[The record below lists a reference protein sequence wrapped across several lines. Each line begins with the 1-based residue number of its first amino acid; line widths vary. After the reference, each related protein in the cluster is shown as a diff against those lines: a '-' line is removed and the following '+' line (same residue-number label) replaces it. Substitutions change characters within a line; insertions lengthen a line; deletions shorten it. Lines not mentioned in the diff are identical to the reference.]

1 MTNNIDKQSFGQAG
15 ACFVNGANG
24 SPQTG
29 DFCALQLLAA
39 TKFKSLTMP
48 KASGEALFNATEGSA
63 PEFPAGTVLYGQC
76 TSFELHSGMVLAY
89 NTVKV

>member
-1 MTNNIDKQSFGQAG
+1 M
-15 ACFVNGANG
+15 NGANG